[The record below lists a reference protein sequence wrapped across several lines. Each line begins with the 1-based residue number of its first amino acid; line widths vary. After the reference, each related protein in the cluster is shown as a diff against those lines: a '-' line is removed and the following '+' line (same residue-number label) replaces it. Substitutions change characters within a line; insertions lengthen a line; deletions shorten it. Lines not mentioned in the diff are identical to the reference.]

1 MRWPAAIK
9 SELKALLADMPQLTT
24 MTLMDD
30 MPTANHETLQWL
42 RDGHFS
48 NGADPASETE
58 EAESSLSAAA
68 NGSGSGGADVALQ
81 SALVEARAGRPQ
93 RAIELLMGALAR
105 EKTARA
111 RFLRRTQVS
120 RMMVDAGLEPIAV
133 PILEELLELIER
145 HNLADW
151 ESGDMVAEPMAL
163 LHRCM
168 DKVAAEVVKGPHTQ
182 ASLYPRICSLDP
194 LQAMSLSKQ

>member
-1 MRWPAAIK
+1 
-9 SELKALLADMPQLTT
+9 

-42 RDGHFS
+42 RDGHFLDGGDPS
-48 NGADPASETE
+48 AEGDEEAALPPPGPNGAG
-58 EAESSLSAAA
+58 L
-68 NGSGSGGADVALQ
+68 ADAALQ

-93 RAIELLMGALAR
+93 RGIEMLMSALSR

-133 PILEELLELIER
+133 PILEELLALIEQ
-145 HNLADW
+145 HNLAEW
-151 ESGDMVAEPMAL
+151 ESGDLVAEPMAL

-168 DKVAAEVVKGPHTQ
+168 DKVPPEAVKGPHTQ
-182 ASLYPRICSLDP
+182 DSLYPRICSLDP
-194 LQAMSLSKQ
+194 LQAMTLKQP